1 MTICRLALAV
11 AGALAL
17 SVSAQAAEVRVL
29 SSNAFKTV
37 LEDLGPKFETAS
49 GHKLVLVF
57 GTAAALKG
65 EIEKGAA
72 VDVALLTD
80 SGVNDLVEL
89 GKLSAATELAGSS
102 AGVAIKR
109 GAPKPDLSST
119 DAFKK
124 MLLDAKSIA
133 YVERGATGLY
143 LKSLFEQLGLADQ
156 VKAKTKLVKSAG
168 EAVAN
173 GEAEIGFTQIS
184 EILPYPGAE
193 VGGTLPPDI
202 QLRTNFSTGIGPD
215 AKDRAAAAA
224 FVQFLA
230 TPASAGVIKGKGLD
244 PR

>member
-1 MTICRLALAV
+1 
-11 AGALAL
+11 
-17 SVSAQAAEVRVL
+17 
-29 SSNAFKTV
+29 
-37 LEDLGPKFETAS
+37 
-49 GHKLVLVF
+49 
-57 GTAAALKG
+57 
-65 EIEKGAA
+65 
-72 VDVALLTD
+72 
-80 SGVNDLVEL
+80 VEL
-89 GKLSAATELAGSS
+89 GRLSAATEVAESR

-124 MLLDAKSIA
+124 TLLEAKSIA

-184 EILPYPGAE
+184 EILPYAGAE
-193 VGGTLPPDI
+193 VAGPLPEDI
-202 QLRTNFSTGIGPD
+202 QLRTNFSTGIGQD
-215 AKDRAAAAA
+215 SQDRAAAAA